1 MSTIKIKRFD
11 SRREPNT
18 IDMEY
23 PIKDGLTLLS
33 LLHKLKSTLD
43 PSLSFSGVCRS
54 GVCGSCSVMVNG
66 KATLACSYKPSD
78 GDYIEPLA
86 YHDVKRD
93 LIVDK
98 SKTKNTLITS
108 KAWLHC
114 EPIATNAP
122 KVELQS
128 SCILCDS
135 CFAAC
140 PAMAV
145 NENFLG
151 PFALTRVYKNTL
163 QSEQNSQ
170 SIDAIQT
177 NGVWDCTLC
186 GECTAACPQGI
197 DPKTDIMN
205 LRSKSVQSGYND
217 PNFANMSFG
226 LDFSNTFNHGDQ

>member
-1 MSTIKIKRFD
+1 MSKIKIKRFD

-23 PIKDGLTLLS
+23 PLFEGITLLS
-33 LLHKLKSTLD
+33 LFHKLKNTLD
-43 PSLSFSGVCRS
+43 PTLSFSGVCRS
-54 GVCGSCSVMVNG
+54 GVCGACSVMVNG
-66 KATLACSYKPSD
+66 KATLACSYKPQD

-98 SKTKNTLITS
+98 TKTKDTLVNS
-108 KAWLHC
+108 KAWLQS
-114 EPIATNAP
+114 EAIMQNAE
-122 KVELQS
+122 KVEVQS

-135 CFAAC
+135 CYAAC
-140 PAMAV
+140 PVLAV
-145 NENFLG
+145 NMDFLG

-163 QSEQNSQ
+163 QSEQNTQ
-170 SIDAIQT
+170 SIELIQQ

-186 GECTAACPQGI
+186 GECTLVCPQGI
-197 DPKTDIMN
+197 DPKMDIMN
-205 LRSKSVQSGYND
+205 LRSKSVQSGYSD

-226 LDFSNTFNHGDQ
+226 LDFTQGF

>member
-1 MSTIKIKRFD
+1 MSKIKIRRFD

-23 PIKDGLTLLS
+23 PLFEGITLLG
-33 LLHKLKSTLD
+33 LLHKLKNELD
-43 PSLSFSGVCRS
+43 PTLSFSGVCRS

-86 YHDVKRD
+86 YHNVKRD

-98 SKTKNTLITS
+98 SKTKETLIAS
-108 KAWLHC
+108 KAWLQS
-114 EPIATNAP
+114 EAIVQNAT
-122 KVELQS
+122 KVEVQS

-135 CFAAC
+135 CYSAC
-140 PAMAV
+140 PVFAV
-145 NENFLG
+145 NSDFLG
-151 PFALTRVYKNTL
+151 PFALTRAYKNTL
-163 QSEQNSQ
+163 QSEQNSE
-170 SIDAIQT
+170 SIELIQQ

-186 GECTAACPQGI
+186 GECTAVCPQGI
-197 DPKTDIMN
+197 DPKMDIMN
-205 LRSKSVQSGYND
+205 LRSKSVQSGYSD

-226 LDFSNTFNHGDQ
+226 LDFTQGF